1 MNEVDKIINKLSAV
15 MGWLRSGKE
24 DESIRAEMYSSATK
38 VCQALADQIEQLT
51 ATEKE

>member
-1 MNEVDKIINKLSAV
+1 MNEVDKIVSKLSAV

-24 DESIRAEMYSSATK
+24 DESIRDEMYSSAAK
-38 VCQALADQIEQLT
+38 VCHALADQIERLS